1 MAPPIYS
8 KLKLEALKIIENT
21 LWIEYADFLSA
32 GWKEDTLKK
41 ANLRNGPFWMMTAD
55 PLDKRKPL
63 VKFET
68 LRDEH
73 KAKLN
78 EYFGDVHSYMAKAPI
93 KALVKIDHKAH
104 EFFLSYRYDSNKT
117 LPSEHITKYT
127 TAANWLNMLNQVN
140 ADKRIMKK
148 QLNLSLAAFWMHVC
162 DIIKADKIDLPTSYQ
177 RLITKMAE
185 YQEKGYE
192 CLVDWRFG
200 NKLAAKVKD
209 EVSESVLLELIAH
222 PNQHDDVIIA
232 KAYNEWAMKNEYR
245 TIDPATVGNHRRKN
259 NHLLQGQREGVAAW
273 YNTYGKIIH
282 RNRPSAPLLLIGS
295 DDNDLDLYFRDE
307 RRGKTNHY
315 FRYKLIVIMDAHNDY
330 ILGYS
335 YGETVTVDLVKAAYL
350 DAMHHIKFLTGG
362 WYLMDQIQ
370 TDHWAIKALEP
381 FYSSL
386 ATFTPATAKV
396 ARAKYIERAFGSTW
410 HQMLKLYPNY
420 AGTNITSKGRINRDN
435 LEIQK
440 RDFPTFA
447 EGAQYIDDFITRM
460 RMIPDAKTGKPKQ
473 QMWLDAFHRSELSQQ
488 HQISDARMLYL
499 LGQQHTHTHTI
510 TNGGLKVTFDGSL
523 HTYDIPDEL
532 YLENVGKKVQ
542 VIYDPYDKNK
552 VLVTDGGKL
561 RFVAKEFDKMSS
573 AIADYKEGDRARLNY
588 LLDQKRKHVETISAK
603 KETRQTLVERHAI
616 DSASLLQAQVLT
628 KEIKQTA
635 ELDYQ
640 RASLGDNYDPLDQM

>member
-1 MAPPIYS
+1 M
-8 KLKLEALKIIENT
+8 KIIENT

-63 VKFET
+63 VQFET

-117 LPSEHITKYT
+117 LPTEHIAKYT

-162 DIIKADKIDLPTSYQ
+162 DIIKVDKIDLPTSYQ
-177 RLITKMAE
+177 RLITKMSE

-209 EVSESVLLELIAH
+209 EICEAILLELIAN
-222 PNQHDDVIIA
+222 PAQHDDVIISRV
-232 KAYNEWAMKNEYR
+232 YNDWAFKNEYK
-245 TIDPATVGNHRRKN
+245 TIAPATVGNVRRKN
-259 NHLLQGQREGVAAW
+259 NHLIQAQREGNGVW

-282 RNRPSAPLLLIGS
+282 RNRPSAPMLLIGS
-295 DDNDLDLYFRDE
+295 DDNDLDLYFTE
-307 RRGKTNHY
+307 VKMVKGKKQTNHY

-370 TDHWAIKALEP
+370 TDHWGIKSLEP

-396 ARAKYIERAFGSTW
+396 ARAKFIERAFGTTW
-410 HQMLKLYPNY
+410 HQVLKMYPNY
-420 AGTNITSKGRINRDN
+420 AGTNITSKGRLNPENVDLMKKN
-435 LEIQK
+435 
-440 RDFPTFA
+440 FPTI
-447 EGAQYIDDFITRM
+447 EQGYQYIDDFITRM
-460 RMIPDAKTGKPKQ
+460 RMIPDAKTGKTKQ
-473 QMWLDAFHRSELSQQ
+473 QMWVEAFGNSELSQQ
-488 HQISDARMLYL
+488 HRITDARMLYL
-499 LGQQHTHTHTI
+499 FGQQHTHSHTI
-510 TNGGLKVTFDGSL
+510 TNGGIKVTFDGQQYI
-523 HTYDIPDEL
+523 YDIPDEL
-532 YLENVGKKVQ
+532 YLQNVGKKVQ
-542 VIYDPYDKNK
+542 VIYDPYDKTR
-552 VLVTDGGKL
+552 VLITDGASL
-561 RFVAKEFDKMSS
+561 RFVATEFQKMSA
-573 AIADYKEGDRARLNY
+573 AIADYKDGERARLSH
-588 LLDQKRKHVETISAK
+588 LLAMKKGHNEQIGAKKDKRKVI
-603 KETRQTLVERHAI
+603 VERYGI
-616 DSASLLQAQVLT
+616 DSASLLQAQVIT
-628 KEIKQTA
+628 KEIKQIA
-635 ELDYQ
+635 EQTYQ
-640 RASLGDNYDPLDQM
+640 RANYETTRSLDDALDQM